1 MKVKKID
8 KPASVTLCMIV
19 KNESHVIKRCLESML
34 PYIDRYDITDTGSTD
49 GTPEIIKEF
58 MDEHEVP
65 GEVYLSDWKGFG
77 DSGDKIGSR
86 TESLRNCDGK
96 ADYAWVIDADDMVTG
111 NFKYPP
117 VMDQDSYTLRIGRG
131 EDFTWWRNQIFKTGV
146 GWHYVGVLHEYANI
160 PKPPEEHKILKIL
173 GEYKIEARTEGARN
187 VGITTVE
194 KYSRDAEHLEEALKD
209 EPENSRYQFYLAQ
222 SYFDS
227 QQYEKS
233 LDAYKKRAEMGG
245 WPEEVFYSLYRVA
258 MIKAI
263 LNRSWEEIHQA
274 FLDSYESRPDRAEP
288 LYQIA
293 RCLRQIHNRPK
304 LAYMYAKMALD
315 IPYPQED
322 ILFVQDDVYKYGIL
336 DEIGATAFYAGKPH
350 LGYQACKKLVEENL
364 IPDEHLPRVSENLK
378 QYEQVLMQIHTQEAQ
393 AEMHR
398 KMAEAELK
406 RKEKDRKREEK
417 KEKAAQPKKSTK
429 ISPRAGYKK
438 KKT

>member
-1 MKVKKID
+1 MEVKKVN

-19 KNESHVIKRCLESML
+19 KDESHVIKRCLESML
-34 PYIDRYDITDTGSTD
+34 PYIDRYDITDTGSSD

-58 MDEHEVP
+58 MDEHGVP

-77 DSGDKIGSR
+77 DSAGKIGSR

-111 NFKYPP
+111 NFQYPP

-131 EDFTWWRNQIFKTGV
+131 EDFTWWRNQIFKTDM
-146 GWHYVGVLHEYANI
+146 GWHYVGVLHEYANC
-160 PKPPEEHKILKIL
+160 PKVPDEQKILKIL
-173 GEYKIEARTEGARN
+173 GDYKIEARTEGARN

-233 LDAYKKRAEMGG
+233 LEAYKKRAEMGG

-258 MIKAI
+258 MIKAL
-263 LNRSWEEIHQA
+263 LNHPWEEIQQA
-274 FLDSYESRPDRAEP
+274 FLDSYESRPERAEP

-293 RCLRQIHNRPK
+293 RCYRQIHNRPK
-304 LAYMYAKMALD
+304 LAFMYAKAALD
-315 IPYPQED
+315 IPYPHND
-322 ILFVQDDVYKYGIL
+322 ILFVQDDVYRYAIL
-336 DEIGATAFYAGKPH
+336 DEIGATAYYAGKPH
-350 LGYQACKKLVEENL
+350 IGYQACKKLVEDNI
-364 IPDEHLPRVSENLK
+364 IPEDHKERVETNLK
-378 QYEQVLMQIHTQEAQ
+378 QYEQIVMQIHAAAAQE
-393 AEMHR
+393 ELER
-398 KMAEAELK
+398 KQQEQIMKQKEKELK
-406 RKEKDRKREEK
+406 REKK
-417 KEKAAQPKKSTK
+417 KEKALEPKKSTK
-429 ISPRAGYKK
+429 TEGRKGYKK
-438 KKT
+438 RKA